1 MDCDGPLCAIDE
13 CGTGCTMSCDGGRTC
28 EIGSCTEGCHLQRL
42 FPPTRDEGA
51 TLVISACPGGYCNID
66 CGALDTCSIGP
77 CAAGNCT
84 ITCAPGADC
93 TCADTG
99 CTVIAN

>member
-28 EIGSCTEGCHLQRL
+28 EIGTCTEGCHLQRL

-51 TLVISACPGGYCNID
+51 TLIISACPGGYCNID
-66 CGALDTCSIGP
+66 CGPLDTCSIGP